1 MPTPLQ
7 HPEVAPLDLPD
18 EATNYALQ
26 ASLGTSLDAA
36 LGNTWATPGLG
47 TAQLL
52 SAGQACLDTAQLLTP
67 GQLTPGQLTPG
78 QLTPGQLT
86 PGQLTPG
93 GSSQIGGQ
101 IWGNTS
107 TQQQQPPAG
116 QLSAHC
122 MPAACG
128 YPGGA
133 MPGGTMPGGAMP
145 GGAMPSLAQLQQS
158 IGAGLVPPQPLSLG
172 QHAPPVPG
180 MSAHQQMS
188 AQQHLSL
195 AQQYEQYASTIPNL
209 LPVAPMPDNGNVQLQ
224 SQAHAQVHAQ
234 LQAQA
239 QATAQL
245 QAQLQ
250 ASQLQTAQLQA
261 QAQSHAHAQVNAQS
275 QAQAQAQAHMFAAAQ
290 LMSMC
295 GLGPGMPGQPGQPGM
310 QGQGMPG
317 QGMQGQGMQ
326 GQGMHGGMHGGMQG
340 GMHSG
345 YHSGALSGAQSGS
358 HTPDAHGQMGSGY
371 QTTPGTVPYHGANGM
386 PDFSCRSLP
395 TGARSVGAMSQSSA
409 GGSSH
414 PGSGASTPSAQQ
426 MAARRMHP
434 GRGGGPRSSGNQSD
448 EEAGGN
454 FRRRR
459 RQDNREEDR
468 MLYALNLA
476 RVRIGDDQ
484 RTTLMVRNIPNKYNQ
499 KMLLATIE
507 DRHEG
512 KFDLLYLP
520 IDFKNRCNV
529 GYAFINFISTSD
541 ILAFYVRRNPTPL
554 APLAPPRVEPAVEG
568 CQGCE
573 GCEGCEV
580 GGGADAGGVAEAPR
594 ALRPNAALAPSQEEF
609 NHKKWDRFNSDKVCE
624 ITYARIQG
632 KISLITHFENSS
644 LIHED
649 EGYQPIIFASDGSGR
664 REKLPLGG
672 GSTWRPIGPRMG
684 SHGQPP
690 PNGQGP
696 PSNGH
701 GPPPMHHQQP
711 IFPTAPPAQQ

>member
-7 HPEVAPLDLPD
+7 HPEVAALELPE
-18 EATNYALQ
+18 EATNPYALQ

-36 LGNTWATPGLG
+36 LGNTWATPGQS

-93 GSSQIGGQ
+93 QLTPGGQKGSQ
-101 IWGNTS
+101 IWGNS
-107 TQQQQPPAG
+107 SAQQPLAG
-116 QLSAHC
+116 QPPAHC
-122 MPAACG
+122 MPPACG

-133 MPGGTMPGGAMP
+133 MPGS
-145 GGAMPSLAQLQQS
+145 AMPSLAQLQQS
-158 IGAGLVPPQPLSLG
+158 IGAGLAPTPPLSLG
-172 QHAPPVPG
+172 QPAPPMPG
-180 MSAHQQMS
+180 MGAHQQIS

-209 LPVAPMPDNGNVQLQ
+209 LPVAAMPDKGNVQLQ

-295 GLGPGMPGQPGQPGM
+295 GLGPGMPGQQGMQGQGMPGQPGM

-317 QGMQGQGMQ
+317 QGM
-326 GQGMHGGMHGGMQG
+326 HGGMQG
-340 GMHSG
+340 GMQGPGMHSG

-358 HTPDAHGQMGSGY
+358 HTPDAHGQMQY
-371 QTTPGTVPYHGANGM
+371 QTAPGTVPYLGANGV
-386 PDFSCRSLP
+386 PDFSCRALP

-409 GGSSH
+409 GSQSH

-448 EEAGGN
+448 EEAGTGN

-468 MLYALNLA
+468 MLYAPNLA
-476 RVRIGDDQ
+476 RVRMGDDQ

-529 GYAFINFISTSD
+529 GYAFINFISTTD
-541 ILAFYVRRNPTPL
+541 ILPFYVRRHPTP
-554 APLAPPRVEPAVEG
+554 
-568 CQGCE
+568 
-573 GCEGCEV
+573 
-580 GGGADAGGVAEAPR
+580 
-594 ALRPNAALAPSQEEF
+594 
-609 NHKKWDRFNSDKVCE
+609 
-624 ITYARIQG
+624 
-632 KISLITHFENSS
+632 
-644 LIHED
+644 
-649 EGYQPIIFASDGSGR
+649 
-664 REKLPLGG
+664 
-672 GSTWRPIGPRMG
+672 
-684 SHGQPP
+684 
-690 PNGQGP
+690 
-696 PSNGH
+696 
-701 GPPPMHHQQP
+701 
-711 IFPTAPPAQQ
+711 

>member
-52 SAGQACLDTAQLLTP
+52 SAGQACLDTAQL
-67 GQLTPGQLTPG
+67 LTPGQLTPG

-326 GQGMHGGMHGGMQG
+326 GQGMQGQGMHGGMHGGMQG

-541 ILAFYVRRNPTPL
+541 ILAFY
-554 APLAPPRVEPAVEG
+554 
-568 CQGCE
+568 
-573 GCEGCEV
+573 
-580 GGGADAGGVAEAPR
+580 
-594 ALRPNAALAPSQEEF
+594 EEF

-684 SHGQPP
+684 SHGPP
-690 PNGQGP
+690 PPNGQGPPMNGQGP